1 MIDLYASVS
10 PNVVKVV
17 IALEEMSLPYVM
29 HDVQLMKSENFSP
42 DFLKLSPTAKVPV
55 IVDRDPAAGGPYT
68 VFESGAIL
76 LYLADKTGKF
86 LPKDVIARHDAIQWL
101 MMQMANIGPL
111 FGQYVHFSRYAPQ
124 DKVAYARDRFRTNV
138 RNLLD
143 VIEMRLGDVPYVGGA
158 DYTIADMAVLPWM
171 QVIDF
176 ILGDGA
182 SADYPTIQAWAQGL
196 ASRPAIARAVR
207 VVSELRDRLTP
218 FDQGQPE
225 VHDRLFGRGA
235 YSRY

>member
-1 MIDLYASVS
+1 MIDLYASIS

-17 IALEEMSLPYVM
+17 IALEEMSFPYQM
-29 HDVQLMKSENFSP
+29 HIVELMKGANFDP
-42 DFLKLSPTAKVPV
+42 EFIKLSPTAKVPV
-55 IVDRDPAAGGPYT
+55 IVDRDSPAGRPYT

-76 LYLADKTGKF
+76 IYLAEKSGRF
-86 LPKDVIARHDAIQWL
+86 LPADIVGRNDAIQWL
-101 MMQMANIGPL
+101 MMQMANVGPV

-143 VIEMRLGDVPYVGGA
+143 VIEDRLSRVPFIGGPA
-158 DYTIADMAVLPWM
+158 YSIADMALLPWM

-182 SADYPTIQAWAQGL
+182 AARYGAIQAWVQGL
-196 ASRPAIARAVR
+196 SARPAVAKALD
-207 VVSELRDRLTP
+207 VVAEIRGRIITP
-218 FDQGQPE
+218 DQAPPE
-225 VHDRLFGRGA
+225 VLDRLFGRGS
-235 YSRY
+235 YSRD